1 MASLQGIDI
10 SNWQRGINLAAV
22 KPGFVIAKA
31 TQGNWFISNDC
42 ARQVEQALSLGIPTG
57 IYHYVD
63 GKGGAAGE
71 MRYFVDNCRNWVGR
85 VVFALDWESQGNSQ
99 WNNEAYL
106 DSCVAELIKITGIPP
121 LLYGSKSVLLTL
133 QNVANKYGCGL
144 WVAQY
149 PDNDPTGY
157 KATPWNEGAYECAVR
172 QYTSTGRL
180 AGYAG
185 NLDLDKFYGDS
196 AAWQRYANP
205 KGTTVVA
212 MPPKPFAELSDEQL
226 ADEVIAGKHGSGAA
240 RIQALGSRYDAVQKV
255 VNQKLGIPQTKSV
268 DVLAR
273 EVIDGKWNDGTA
285 RKKALGGM
293 YDAVQKRVNQLLLGT
308 ASRTY
313 VVKSGDNL
321 STIATHLGTTVDS
334 LVSKNGI
341 KNKNLIYPGQNLKY

>member
-71 MRYFVDNCRNWVGR
+71 MRYFVDNCRNWMGR

-121 LLYGSKSVLLTL
+121 LLYGSKSVLPTL

-157 KATPWNEGAYECAVR
+157 KATPWNEGAYKCAVR

-185 NLDLDKFYGDS
+185 NLDLDKFYGD
-196 AAWQRYANP
+196 APAWAKYANP
-205 KGTTVVA
+205 ANKTITV
-212 MPPKPFAELSDEQL
+212 PTSSLSNKSDGQL
-226 ADEVIAGKHGSGAA
+226 ADEVIAGAYGSGAA

-273 EVIDGKWNDGTA
+273 EVIDGKWSDGTA

-308 ASRTY
+308 GSRTY

-321 STIATHLGTTVDS
+321 STIAAHLGTTIDS